1 MKTLK
6 QERVLSLRATD
17 EEDFS
22 VISAFLQDSLVRLRD
37 MTYLRDEE
45 QFIFVVDRV
54 VREGHLKNDREGEK
68 EHRATT
74 GLCFEGVRSVHM
86 RGMQQ
91 KDRDRPLRFL
101 TVAYVPRE
109 IALIFS
115 EEIVIRLRG
124 NNMICLLRDLDETTG
139 VDGEIV

>member
-1 MKTLK
+1 
-6 QERVLSLRATD
+6 
-17 EEDFS
+17 
-22 VISAFLQDSLVRLRD
+22 
-37 MTYLRDEE
+37 
-45 QFIFVVDRV
+45 
-54 VREGHLKNDREGEK
+54 
-68 EHRATT
+68 
-74 GLCFEGVRSVHM
+74 M

-115 EEIVIRLRG
+115 EEIVIRLSG